1 MSHEWNCRC
10 ERCEREILRDTL
22 DDDEAENRDSER
34 DELRYGSHD
43 AD

>member
-1 MSHEWNCRC
+1 MSHEWDCRC
-10 ERCEREILRDTL
+10 KRCADDDLHVTL